1 MCSMHEADVAFIL
14 SPAAAGSPISPGPAK
29 NSKAKPDAR
38 SVFVLSL
45 GVPVIV
51 ANIAGDVDTALPEN
65 LRQLRIDFPQF
76 LVDCRLSMGSS
87 RPKEAAVRG

>member
-1 MCSMHEADVAFIL
+1 MHEADVAFIL

-65 LRQLRIDFPQF
+65 LRQLRIDFPSSSSI
-76 LVDCRLSMGSS
+76 VDCRLSMGSS